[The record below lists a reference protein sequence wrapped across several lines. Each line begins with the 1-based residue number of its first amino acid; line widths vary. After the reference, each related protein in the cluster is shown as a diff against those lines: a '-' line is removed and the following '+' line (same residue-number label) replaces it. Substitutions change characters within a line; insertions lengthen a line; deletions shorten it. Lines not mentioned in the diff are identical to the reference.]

1 MTLRFV
7 SSLVLL
13 HQHHIHHV
21 QSRASK
27 RALIL
32 RNILQHWHALG
43 MRTFIV
49 FPFVSRLHV
58 VIMRWN
64 PKQWRRTSSRVEN
77 PSPML
82 HFTDDRH
89 TLTLL
94 LDYINIYARNAILS
108 HLRGPP
114 RLLTPPLSY
123 ILSTGVFIAMSILSI
138 LILPATL
145 HTLHSAFYRV
155 QRKFRYDA

>member
-7 SSLVLL
+7 SSLVLF

-114 RLLTPPLSY
+114 RLAYLL
-123 ILSTGVFIAMSILSI
+123 
-138 LILPATL
+138 LPSHISFL
-145 HTLHSAFYRV
+145 LESLWQCLFCL
-155 QRKFRYDA
+155 F